1 MMKKY
6 YLLTL
11 LFAIIVN
18 GCARHNQID
27 FSSSEAFFSS
37 LNETK
42 IIKNENSKR
51 LNRTK
56 MIQKENKKSTSVLNS
71 LKKSKINNKDKGI
84 ITKSL
89 LLNLSSYEKLLEQ
102 KIGLEEHNILKIFNN
117 ASLIIK
123 HGKIKN
129 FQFHLKSCHLDLF
142 FLINNK
148 TYIFKHF
155 DIRPSA
161 ILSKLNKN
169 KCVEELNNKFTLIR
183 DPK

>member
-1 MMKKY
+1 M
-6 YLLTL
+6 
-11 LFAIIVN
+11 
-18 GCARHNQID
+18 
-27 FSSSEAFFSS
+27 
-37 LNETK
+37 
-42 IIKNENSKR
+42 
-51 LNRTK
+51 
-56 MIQKENKKSTSVLNS
+56 
-71 LKKSKINNKDKGI
+71 
-84 ITKSL
+84 

-102 KIGLEEHNILKIFNN
+102 KIGFEEYNILKIFNN

-142 FLINNK
+142 FLDKDK

-155 DIRPSA
+155 DIRPST
-161 ILSKLNKN
+161 ILSKLDKK

>member
-6 YLLTL
+6 FLLTL
-11 LFAIIVN
+11 LILVIMN
-18 GCARHNQID
+18 GCARQNQIN

-42 IIKNENSKR
+42 II
-51 LNRTK
+51 
-56 MIQKENKKSTSVLNS
+56 QKENKKSSPLLNS
-71 LKKSKINNKDKGI
+71 LKKSKINNKDEGI
-84 ITKSL
+84 IKKSL

-102 KIGLEEHNILKIFNN
+102 KIGIKEYNVLKIFNN

-129 FQFHLKSCHLDLF
+129 VQFHLKSCHLDLF
-142 FLINNK
+142 FLDKNK

-155 DIRPSA
+155 DIRPST
-161 ILSKLNKN
+161 ILSKLDK
-169 KCVEELNNKFTLIR
+169 KRCVKELNNKFTLIL

>member
-11 LFAIIVN
+11 LFSIIMN

-27 FSSSEAFFSS
+27 FSSSKAFFSS
-37 LNETK
+37 LNETE
-42 IIKNENSKR
+42 I
-51 LNRTK
+51 
-56 MIQKENKKSTSVLNS
+56 IQKENKKSTPVLNS
-71 LKKSKINNKDKGI
+71 LQKNKINNKDEDI
-84 ITKSL
+84 IKKSL
-89 LLNLSSYEKLLEQ
+89 LLNLSSYRKLLEQ
-102 KIGLEEHNILKIFNN
+102 KIGFEEYDILKIFND

-142 FLINNK
+142 FLDKDK

-155 DIRPSA
+155 DIRPSTF
-161 ILSKLNKN
+161 LSKLDKK

>member
-6 YLLTL
+6 FLLTL
-11 LFAIIVN
+11 LFLIIMN
-18 GCARHNQID
+18 GCARQNQID

-42 IIKNENSKR
+42 I
-51 LNRTK
+51 
-56 MIQKENKKSTSVLNS
+56 IQKENKKSTSVLNS

-89 LLNLSSYEKLLEQ
+89 LLNLSSYEKLLEK
-102 KIGLEEHNILKIFNN
+102 KIGLEGHNILKIFNN

-142 FLINNK
+142 FLDINK

-155 DIRPSA
+155 DIRPSV
-161 ILSKLNKN
+161 ILSKLDKRR
-169 KCVEELNNKFTLIR
+169 CVAELNNKFTLIR
-183 DPK
+183 DPN

>member
-6 YLLTL
+6 FLLTL
-11 LFAIIVN
+11 LFLIIMN
-18 GCARHNQID
+18 GCARQNQID

-42 IIKNENSKR
+42 II
-51 LNRTK
+51 
-56 MIQKENKKSTSVLNS
+56 QKENKKNTPVLNS
-71 LKKSKINNKDKGI
+71 LKKNKINNKDEGKI
-84 ITKSL
+84 KKSM

-102 KIGLEEHNILKIFNN
+102 KIGIEEYNILKIFNN

-129 FQFHLKSCHLDLF
+129 IQFHLKSCHLDLF
-142 FLINNK
+142 FLDKNK

-161 ILSKLNKN
+161 ILSKLDKK

>member
-1 MMKKY
+1 M
-6 YLLTL
+6 
-11 LFAIIVN
+11 N
-18 GCARHNQID
+18 GCARHNQIN

-37 LNETK
+37 LNKTK
-42 IIKNENSKR
+42 IIQKENKKR
-51 LNRTK
+51 LNETK
-56 MIQKENKKSTSVLNS
+56 TIQKENKKSTHVLNS
-71 LKKSKINNKDKGI
+71 LKKSKINSKDEGI
-84 ITKSL
+84 IKKSL

-102 KIGLEEHNILKIFNN
+102 KIGFEEYNVLKIFNN

-161 ILSKLNKN
+161 ILSKLNKK

>member
-6 YLLTL
+6 FLLTL
-11 LFAIIVN
+11 LFSMIMN
-18 GCARHNQID
+18 GCARQNQID

-42 IIKNENSKR
+42 II
-51 LNRTK
+51 
-56 MIQKENKKSTSVLNS
+56 QKENKKSTPVLNS
-71 LKKSKINNKDKGI
+71 LKKSKINNKDEGI
-84 ITKSL
+84 IKKSL
-89 LLNLSSYEKLLEQ
+89 LLNISSYEKLLEK
-102 KIGLEEHNILKIFNN
+102 KIGIEEYNILKIFND

-129 FQFHLKSCHLDLF
+129 IQFHLISCHLDLF
-142 FLINNK
+142 FLDKNK

-161 ILSKLNKN
+161 ALSKLDK
-169 KCVEELNNKFTLIR
+169 KRCVEELNNKFTLVR

>member
-6 YLLTL
+6 FLLTL
-11 LFAIIVN
+11 LFLIAIN
-18 GCARHNQID
+18 GCARHNQIN

-42 IIKNENSKR
+42 KIK
-51 LNRTK
+51 
-56 MIQKENKKSTSVLNS
+56 KENKKNPPVLNR
-71 LKKSKINNKDKGI
+71 LKKSKINNKDEGI
-84 ITKSL
+84 IKKSL
-89 LLNLSSYEKLLEQ
+89 LLNLSSYKKLLEQ
-102 KIGLEEHNILKIFNN
+102 KIGFEEYDILKIFKN

-142 FLINNK
+142 FLDKNK
-148 TYIFKHF
+148 TYIFKHY
-155 DIRPSA
+155 DIRPST
-161 ILSKLNKN
+161 ILFKLNK
-169 KCVEELNNKFTLIR
+169 KRCVKELNSKFTLIR

>member
-1 MMKKY
+1 MKKY
-6 YLLTL
+6 FLLTL
-11 LFAIIVN
+11 LFSIIMN

-37 LNETK
+37 LNKTK
-42 IIKNENSKR
+42 I
-51 LNRTK
+51 
-56 MIQKENKKSTSVLNS
+56 IQKENKKNTPVLNS
-71 LKKSKINNKDKGI
+71 LKKNKINNKDEGI

-89 LLNLSSYEKLLEQ
+89 LINLSSYEKLLKQ
-102 KIGLEEHNILKIFNN
+102 KIGLEEYSILKIFNN
-117 ASLIIK
+117 SSLIIK

-142 FLINNK
+142 FLNKDK

-161 ILSKLNKN
+161 IQSKLDKE
-169 KCVEELNNKFTLIR
+169 KCVEELNKKFTLIR

>member
-6 YLLTL
+6 FLLTL
-11 LFAIIVN
+11 LFLIIMN
-18 GCARHNQID
+18 GCARQNQID

-37 LNETK
+37 L
-42 IIKNENSKR
+42 IKTEI
-51 LNRTK
+51 
-56 MIQKENKKSTSVLNS
+56 IQKENKKSTPVLNS
-71 LKKSKINNKDKGI
+71 LKKSKIDNKDEDI
-84 ITKSL
+84 IKKSS

-102 KIGLEEHNILKIFNN
+102 KIGIEEYSILKIFNN

-129 FQFHLKSCHLDLF
+129 IQFHLKSCHLDLF
-142 FLINNK
+142 FLDKNK

-155 DIRPSA
+155 DIRPST
-161 ILSKLNKN
+161 ILSKLDK
-169 KCVEELNNKFTLIR
+169 KRCVKELNNKFTLIR

>member
-6 YLLTL
+6 FLLTL
-11 LFAIIVN
+11 LFSIIMN
-18 GCARHNQID
+18 GCARQNQID

-42 IIKNENSKR
+42 II
-51 LNRTK
+51 
-56 MIQKENKKSTSVLNS
+56 QKENKKNTSVLNS
-71 LKKSKINNKDKGI
+71 LKKSKINNKDEGI
-84 ITKSL
+84 IKKSL
-89 LLNLSSYEKLLEQ
+89 LLNLSSYQ
-102 KIGLEEHNILKIFNN
+102 KILERKIGFEEYDILKIFNN

-142 FLINNK
+142 FLDKDK

-155 DIRPSA
+155 DIRPST
-161 ILSKLNKN
+161 ILYKLDKK
-169 KCVEELNNKFTLIR
+169 KCVEELNNRFTLIR
-183 DPK
+183 DPE